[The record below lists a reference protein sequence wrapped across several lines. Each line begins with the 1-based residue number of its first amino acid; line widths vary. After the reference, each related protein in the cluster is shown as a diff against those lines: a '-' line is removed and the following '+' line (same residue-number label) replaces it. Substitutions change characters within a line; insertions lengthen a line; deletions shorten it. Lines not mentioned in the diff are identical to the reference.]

1 METDE
6 LVDGFRALRLRLKEG
21 ENEASHYHAIVA
33 PVTGPQAA
41 DAAVVTVSVDD
52 REVFRRQ
59 IDAATSRLA
68 ENPSIARPCDDIR
81 DGYRVL
87 LCGSHSIY
95 FRTTKDAVL
104 VVRILHARM
113 DPERNL

>member
-1 METDE
+1 M
-6 LVDGFRALRLRLKEG
+6 RRRLFTPLAQRDLDDIWQYSANRWG
-21 ENEASHYHAIVA
+21 EDKAEIYL
-33 PVTGPQAA
+33 
-41 DAAVVTVSVDD
+41 
-52 REVFRRQ
+52 RQ